1 MQQLVLDIQS
11 EKDAVLIKELMKKFK
26 GVQVNS
32 FSSTVTQKEMCDRIE
47 LGIVQANA
55 GKVKPWKS
63 VKSNLLKRIKSKS
76 A

>member
-11 EKDAVLIKELMKKFK
+11 EKDAALIKELMKRFK

-32 FSSTVTQKEMCDRIE
+32 FSSTVTQKEMRDRIE
-47 LGIVQANA
+47 LGIEQANT

-63 VKSNLLKRIKSKS
+63 VKSSLLKRIKSKS